1 MVPKLKSV
9 SGSVCAPQGFEAS
22 GVCCGIKNPK
32 STKLDL
38 AIIRSQVPAVT
49 TGVFTQNQV
58 KAAPVVLSQ
67 TYLKHMD
74 AQAIIANSGNA
85 NACTGPDGME
95 HARAMA
101 DLAASQMGLRRR
113 EVVVA
118 STGII
123 GVPLPIKRIEAG
135 LPKAVAG
142 LSRSKANGTA
152 AAEAI
157 MTSDTIAKEI
167 AVEIEIAGSKVRI
180 GAIAKGAGMIN
191 PNMATM
197 LCFITTDADIDK
209 AELERMTLL
218 AVEDSFNRITID
230 GDMSTNDTVLV
241 MANGA
246 AGNRKITKGKS
257 GSRQFR
263 EALTEVMLRMAKK
276 IVSDGERVTKL
287 VTVNVAGAA
296 SRADAEKVARA
307 VCNSSLVKSSW
318 NGDDPNWGR
327 IIHAVGYSE
336 AKLRP
341 ETIDIYF
348 SGLCAAKGGVATD
361 VPYKELVKLVSKREF
376 CICINL
382 NVGRSSYTMYASDL
396 SPEYVT
402 FNRSEYS
409 ALTHK

>member
-1 MVPKLKSV
+1 MED
-9 SGSVCAPQGFEAS
+9 A
-22 GVCCGIKNPK
+22 
-32 STKLDL
+32 
-38 AIIRSQVPAVT
+38 RS
-49 TGVFTQNQV
+49 
-58 KAAPVVLSQ
+58 
-67 TYLKHMD
+67 
-74 AQAIIANSGNA
+74 
-85 NACTGPDGME
+85 
-95 HARAMA
+95 MA
-101 DLAASQMGLRRR
+101 DQAATAMGLLRR
-113 EVVVA
+113 EVLVA

-123 GVPLPIKRIEAG
+123 GVPLPMGRLSPGI
-135 LPKAVAG
+135 PKAVEA
-142 LSRSKANGTA
+142 LNRSRKNGA
-152 AAEAI
+152 AAARAI
-157 MTSDTIAKEI
+157 MTSDTVEKEVAVSTEISGAKI
-167 AVEIEIAGSKVRI
+167 VI

-209 AELERMTLL
+209 EELQRATSL

-246 AGNRKITKGKS
+246 AGNRKIQKGKP

-287 VTVNVAGAA
+287 VEVNVAGAA
-296 SRADAEKVARA
+296 NLADAEKVARA
-307 VCNSSLVKSSW
+307 VCTSSLVKSSW
-318 NGDDPNWGR
+318 NGNDPNWGR
-327 IIHAVGYSE
+327 IIHAIGYSE

-348 SGLCAAKGGVATD
+348 GGICAAKGSLATE
-361 VPYKELVKLVSKREF
+361 VPYRELVKVVSKREF
-376 CICINL
+376 CVCINL
-382 NVGRSSYTMYASDL
+382 NVGRSAYAMYASDL
-396 SPEYVT
+396 SPEYVD